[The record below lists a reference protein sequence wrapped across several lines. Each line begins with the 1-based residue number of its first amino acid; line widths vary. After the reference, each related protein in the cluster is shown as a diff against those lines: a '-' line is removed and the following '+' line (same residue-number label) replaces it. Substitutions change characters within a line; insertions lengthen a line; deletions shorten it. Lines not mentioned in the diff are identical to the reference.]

1 MDALL
6 LLGAALRLTRLVT
19 VDDLGAMLV
28 REPAHELAHRRG
40 TPTAHRLADGVE
52 CPFCVGQW
60 VCFSVLGGYA
70 LARRRPATLAAW
82 RFVATG
88 LTVNYLTAHL
98 SSRID

>member
-6 LLGAALRLTRLVT
+6 LLGAAARLTRLVT

-28 REPAHELAHRRG
+28 REPVHELAHRRG
-40 TPTAHRLADGVE
+40 TPTARRLAEGVE

-60 VCFSVLGGYA
+60 ITLAVLGSYS
-70 LARRRPATLAAW
+70 LSRRRPATLAAW
-82 RFVATG
+82 RFVASG